1 MNNSCVEKCHGHSTR
16 VSRKKKLTGNDFSAR
31 NPQIRWARS
40 APATVSVGRS
50 YPTVGACPDIF
61 SHAQPP
67 ERSIVGLSTKRSRA
81 GTPLSEPEESTK
93 DDKRPHRTE
102 LAAVLRVQTAHR
114 SLHDHDTLLRFQT

>member
-1 MNNSCVEKCHGHSTR
+1 MGTVLGYPPHIA
-16 VSRKKKLTGNDFSAR
+16 KKKLTGNDFSAR

-50 YPTVGACPDIF
+50 YPTVGACPDSIF
-61 SHAQPP
+61 SHAHPS
-67 ERSIVGLSTKRSRA
+67 ERSIVGVSRKRSRA
-81 GTPLSEPEESTK
+81 GTPLSEPEESTE